1 MYYICVCV
9 YNIYNIIYVYI
20 YVILLHHLKNEWNNA
35 IWSNMDDLEII
46 TLSANRER
54 QTPSDFTYMW
64 NLKNDMNEL
73 IQKTETDSQTAKLN
87 LWLPK
92 GKGWEE

>member
-1 MYYICVCV
+1 
-9 YNIYNIIYVYI
+9 
-20 YVILLHHLKNEWNNA
+20 
-35 IWSNMDDLEII
+35 MDDLEII
-46 TLSANRER
+46 TLSENRER

-92 GKGWEE
+92 GKG

>member
-1 MYYICVCV
+1 
-9 YNIYNIIYVYI
+9 
-20 YVILLHHLKNEWNNA
+20 
-35 IWSNMDDLEII
+35 MDDLEII

-92 GKGWEE
+92 GKG